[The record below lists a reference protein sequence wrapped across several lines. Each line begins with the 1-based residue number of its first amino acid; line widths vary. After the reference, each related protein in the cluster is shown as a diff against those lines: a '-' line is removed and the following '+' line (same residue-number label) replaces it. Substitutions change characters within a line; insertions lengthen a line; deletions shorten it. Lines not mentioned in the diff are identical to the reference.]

1 MKFTSFF
8 DRGPILGLRSARLG
22 VAFAVVVGAAL
33 CTSRL
38 FGLHGVESALVL
50 GALFPPWAAVIGARL
65 VVSARRSPTPT
76 DATALLLQSVAAGW
90 LLLAPPLVLLA
101 LNALRI
107 RNCDPLQG
115 ATFMVLGP
123 VAGVALA
130 SVWGVLAASLTTRSS
145 LATALAVAGPLGAVV
160 AALVRFYA
168 SPAIFSYGHFFGYFP
183 GTLYDEA
190 LQLPTPLLTLRLATL
205 ALTVG
210 FAWLF
215 VGHYDVTARRL
226 RVRPTGPRIYGV
238 ASMLC
243 FGIVVAMES
252 SALALGHATNPQW
265 IAQQLGR
272 TLEGRRCRVVVPRE
286 LNRDEA
292 ERLRDDCDF
301 RVWQMERV
309 IGVTQRS
316 RVTAFFFRSSDEK
329 RVLMGA
335 ATTYIAKP
343 WRNEVYLQLN
353 GWPHPVLAHEIAHVV
368 AGNLA
373 PVPFRVAAGWGGL
386 WPEASLIEGLAVA
399 AAWDASDGLTPH
411 QWSRAMLDLNMSP
424 SIQGLFGTGFLTQ
437 PKARAYTLAG
447 SFLKYVAETRGWKVV
462 REIYRSGGFATV
474 GTPLAELEAE
484 WLAFIRRTDLPSE
497 GLDLASQRF
506 SHGSIFSSVC
516 PHQVANL
523 RLAVQG
529 DLAAQDFDGALNS
542 CRALLDVDPADTW
555 ARTTLLSTLARKG
568 ATARAEAELAS
579 LVGPPSAPAPTI
591 WAAKHALADAAW
603 RRGDLTDARGR
614 YDELLADAQSED
626 ATRLLEVKRLALT
639 SPQAERKTLFALLVG
654 DDSGPPDPVTA
665 VHLAHELT
673 RVRSD
678 GLGPYLEARQLFF
691 VGGFAEAVR
700 LMENARI
707 AGLPT
712 ERLQAAA
719 LRIEAISRFVVGPP
733 AQADATWN
741 AFAALGGETNRLEA
755 ADWAQRIKWRRHHI
769 GDSRDPATAA
779 RFAPT
784 QTPKGSQDA
793 PQPSP

>member
-1 MKFTSFF
+1 VKFASRF
-8 DRGPILGLRSARLG
+8 DRAPLLGLRSVRFG
-22 VAFAVVVGAAL
+22 VAFAVAVGAAL

-50 GALFPPWAAVIGARL
+50 GALLPPWAAVIGARV
-65 VVSARRSPTPT
+65 VVSARRSTPHA
-76 DATALLLQSVAAGW
+76 DAPALLIQSVAAGW
-90 LLLAPPLVLLA
+90 LLLAPPLALLA

-115 ATFMVLGP
+115 AIFMVLGP
-123 VAGVALA
+123 VAGVTLA
-130 SVWGVLAASLTTRSS
+130 SVWGVVAASLTIRSP
-145 LATALAVAGPLGAVV
+145 LATGLAVAGPLAGIV

-210 FAWLF
+210 FAWLL
-215 VGHYDVTARRL
+215 VGHYDASAHRL
-226 RVRPTGPRIYGV
+226 RVRPNGSRNYGV

-243 FGIVVAMES
+243 FGVVFAMES
-252 SALALGHATNPQW
+252 SALVLGHTTSPEW
-265 IAQQLGR
+265 IARQLGR
-272 TLEGRRCRVVVPRE
+272 SLEGTRCRVVVPRE
-286 LNRDEA
+286 LNRNEA

-301 RVWQMERV
+301 RVSQMERV
-309 IGVTQRS
+309 IGVSQQS
-316 RVTAFFFRSSDEK
+316 RITAFFFRSPDEK

-353 GWPHPVLAHEIAHVV
+353 GWPHPVLAHEVAHIV

-373 PVPFRVAAGWGGL
+373 PAPFRVAARWGGL

-424 SIQGLFGTGFLTQ
+424 SIQDLFGTGFLTQ
-437 PKARAYTLAG
+437 SKARAYTLAG
-447 SFLKYVAETRGWKVV
+447 SFLKYVADTHGWRVV
-462 REIYRSGGFATV
+462 REIYRSGSVATV
-474 GTPLAELEAE
+474 GTPLPALEAE

-497 GLDLASQRF
+497 GLALASQRF

-529 DLAAQDFDGALNS
+529 DLAAQDLDAALNS
-542 CRALLDVDPADTW
+542 CRALLDVDPSDTW
-555 ARTTLLSTLARKG
+555 ARTTLLSTFARKG
-568 ATARAEAELAS
+568 ATTKAETELEN

-591 WAAKHALADAAW
+591 WAAKHSLADAAW
-603 RRGDLTDARGR
+603 RRGKLADARKR
-614 YDELLADAQSED
+614 YEDLLMDAQSED
-626 ATRLLEVKRLALT
+626 ATRLLEVKRLALA
-639 SPQAERKTLFALLVG
+639 SPGAERQILFALLVG
-654 DDSGPPDPVTA
+654 DDSGPPDSVTA
-665 VHLAHELT
+665 THLAHELT
-673 RVRSD
+673 RVRPD
-678 GLGPYLEARQLFF
+678 GLGPYLAARQMFF
-691 VGGFAEAVR
+691 VGGFAEAMR

-712 ERLQAAA
+712 VRLQAAA
-719 LRIEAISRFVVGPP
+719 LRIEAISRFVVGTP
-733 AQADATWN
+733 AQSSAAWN
-741 AFAALGGETNRLEA
+741 ALATLGGEANRLEA
-755 ADWAQRIKWRRHHI
+755 ADWAQRIQWRRRH
-769 GDSRDPATAA
+769 GGASDN
-779 RFAPT
+779 PT
-784 QTPKGSQDA
+784 N
-793 PQPSP
+793 

>member
-1 MKFTSFF
+1 MKFASRF
-8 DRGPILGLRSARLG
+8 DRAPLLGLRSVRFG
-22 VAFAVVVGAAL
+22 VAFALVVGATL

-50 GALFPPWAAVIGARL
+50 GALLPPWAAVIGARV
-65 VVSARRSPTPT
+65 VVSARRSAAPA
-76 DATALLLQSVAAGW
+76 DATELLVRSVAAGW
-90 LLLAPPLVLLA
+90 LLLAPPLSLVG

-115 ATFMVLGP
+115 AIFMVLGP
-123 VAGVALA
+123 VAGVSLA
-130 SVWGVLAASLTTRSS
+130 SVWGVVAASLTTRST
-145 LATALAVAGPLGAVV
+145 LATVLAIGGPLGSVV

-210 FAWLF
+210 FVWLF
-215 VGHYDVTARRL
+215 IGHYDVAARRL
-226 RVRPTGPRIYGV
+226 RVRPTGGRNNGL

-243 FGIVVAMES
+243 FGIVIAMES
-252 SALALGHATNPQW
+252 SALALGHTTSPEW

-272 TLEGRRCRVVVPRE
+272 TLEGTRCRVVVPRE

-292 ERLRDDCDF
+292 ERLKDDCDF
-301 RVWQMERV
+301 RVWQMEHV

-316 RVTAFFFRSSDEK
+316 RVTAFFFRSPDEK

-373 PVPFRVAAGWGGL
+373 PAPFRVAARWRGL

-424 SIQGLFGTGFLTQ
+424 SVQGLFGTGFLTQ

-447 SFLKYVAETRGWKVV
+447 SFLKYVADTHGWNVV

-474 GTPLAELEAE
+474 GTPLPALEAE

-497 GLDLASQRF
+497 GLALASQRF

-529 DLAAQDFDGALNS
+529 DLAAQDLDAALKS
-542 CRALLDVDPADTW
+542 CRALLDVDPSDTW
-555 ARTTLLSTLARKG
+555 ARTTLLSTLARAG
-568 ATARAEAELAS
+568 ATADAETELEN

-591 WAAKHALADAAW
+591 WAAKHSLADSAW
-603 RRGDLTDARGR
+603 RRGDLSDARDR
-614 YDELLADAQSED
+614 YDELLVDAQSED
-626 ATRLLEVKRLALT
+626 ATRLLEVKRLALIST
-639 SPQAERKTLFALLVG
+639 EAERQILFTLLVG
-654 DDSGPPDPVTA
+654 DDAGPPDSVTA

-673 RVRSD
+673 RMRSD

-712 ERLQAAA
+712 QRLQAAA
-719 LRIEAISRFVVGPP
+719 LRIEAISRFVVNTP
-733 AQADATWN
+733 AQTSAAWKEL
-741 AFAALGGETNRLEA
+741 AALGGETNRLEA
-755 ADWAQRIKWRRHHI
+755 ADWAQRIRWRARRR
-769 GDSRDPATAA
+769 GDSRN
-779 RFAPT
+779 PT
-784 QTPKGSQDA
+784 N
-793 PQPSP
+793 